1 MPVEG
6 ARCLVDGHLA
16 ESARNDGAQRGIA
29 RVDPVG
35 REIALADAGKKPD
48 RDRILVEIDLLHR
61 QLDAVGECVGR
72 GAQQVGFTNAHDGAG
87 FAEIAI
93 GPALCRSEEHTS
105 ELQSLMRNPYAVFF
119 LKKKKTIT
127 TTYSIYYTTM
137 NNKQ

>member
-1 MPVEG
+1 MIRRPPRSTRNDTLFPDTTLFRAGSARKQEALAERRKARADKMPVEG

-61 QLDAVGECVGR
+61 QLDAVGECVDR
-72 GAQQVGFTNAHDGAG
+72 KSTRQNY
-87 FAEIAI
+87 
-93 GPALCRSEEHTS
+93 R
-105 ELQSLMRNPYAVFF
+105 
-119 LKKKKTIT
+119 
-127 TTYSIYYTTM
+127 
-137 NNKQ
+137 